1 MKNPAFTI
9 EKGLEVQAANLAFW
23 KKILK
28 ASAYKKLVIEIE
40 KAQKRIKITDG
51 YDIVRGSTIDCI
63 IANEL
68 R

>member
-28 ASAYKKLVIEIE
+28 DSVYKKLVIEIE
-40 KAQKRIKITDG
+40 KAQKRIKTTDG

>member
-1 MKNPAFTI
+1 MKNKAFTI
-9 EKGLEVQAANLAFW
+9 EKGLEVQADNLAFW

-40 KAQKRIKITDG
+40 KAQKLIKPRDG
-51 YDIVRGSTIDCI
+51 YDIIRGSTIDCI